1 MIIDIHCH
9 LGDILYPDGGR
20 LIWEKGVRKARGLDI
35 ISISEASLHNSMGGT
50 LALVD
55 KLMSGLV
62 TRAERRRNATATL
75 ENIRTA
81 MDAAG
86 VTRAACMPIPPYV
99 TFDDL
104 ARAAEAHDAILPFTG
119 VDFTGGTDVAGQ
131 LRADVARGARGL
143 KLHPIIQQCPL
154 DGPETMAAVE
164 AFAPHGLPVLFH
176 CGISSYYLGAE
187 KKNRQQPEL
196 GRIEGARRLAAAFP
210 NVTFIAGHAGLFQVQ
225 DVIDLLGPLSNVS
238 VDISFQSPAMIR
250 RLLAVFGPERVLYA
264 SDWPYGNH
272 LPPIKAVHKACRG
285 DAGLARM
292 IFADNAARLLK
303 LSADP
308 A

>member
-9 LGDILYPDGGR
+9 LGDILYPGGGR
-20 LIWEKGVRKARGLDI
+20 LIWEKGVRKTRGLDI
-35 ISISEASLHNSMGGT
+35 ISISEACLHHSMGGT

-55 KLMSGLV
+55 KVLSGLV

-75 ENIRTA
+75 ENLRTS
-81 MDAAG
+81 MNAAG

-104 ARAAEAHDAILPFTG
+104 ARAAEVDDAILPFTG
-119 VDFTGGTDVAGQ
+119 VDFTGSTDVAGQ
-131 LRADVARGARGL
+131 LNADVARGARGL

-176 CGISSYYLGAE
+176 CGIFSYYRDAE
-187 KKNRQQPEL
+187 KMSRQKPEL
-196 GRIEGARRLAAAFP
+196 GRIEDARSLAAAFP
-210 NVTFIAGHAGLFQVQ
+210 GVAFIAGHAGLFKVK
-225 DVIDLLGPLSNVS
+225 DVMNLLGPLSNVS
-238 VDISFQSPAMIR
+238 VDISFQAPATIR
-250 RLLAVFGPERVLYA
+250 KLLGVFGPERVLYA

-272 LPPIKAVHKACRG
+272 LPPLKAVNKACRG
-285 DAGLARM
+285 DDRLARL

-303 LSADP
+303 LP
-308 A
+308 AGAA